1 MIIKK
6 IFHNSFQY
14 LSFFYRYLG
23 YRIFIAFG
31 LSLLVGILDG
41 VGLAMFIPLI
51 KMLSTG
57 ETSTLGGEGD
67 FISEFVI
74 QELGINASLVNIFL
88 LIFLFFS
95 LKGIAKFLESYT
107 RVIFQQKFIRSIR
120 INTIDLLNSY
130 DFKHFLKA
138 DSGRIQNTLGG
149 EVNRINAAYI
159 FYFKAIQF
167 GVLVLVYVILALGAD
182 WKFTL
187 LVVAGG
193 AFINI
198 IFRYLYKRT
207 KYFSRKF
214 TSQSHIFQNL
224 LVQNV
229 HLFKYLKATGSNIFY
244 GNKLKENIGGMEIT
258 QKRIGLVDAFLGA
271 IREPLTILV
280 VFGAIF
286 FQMYFFD
293 EVMGSI
299 LLSLVLLY
307 RGITFFM
314 AMQEQFNY
322 FLGVSGS
329 LENMEAFTKE
339 LQTGK
344 ERNGSQKFEKF
355 IEKLEFKSLSF
366 EFEKGDP
373 VLQNI
378 DLTIYKNE
386 TLAIIGES
394 GSGKSTLLNIISGL
408 LLPTQGSYSID
419 HKQIEHLN
427 LASFKRRIGYIVQDA
442 TIFNDTIYNNISFWD
457 PKTPE
462 NLTRF
467 QKAIEKAAIQDFIEG
482 LPEKEETILGS
493 NGINISGGQKQRL
506 SIARELYKEVD
517 ILLMDEATSAL
528 DGETEAAIQYNINK
542 LKGEFTIVIIA
553 HRLSTVK
560 NADRIILMK
569 KGEIEAEGKF
579 DELLKKSNQFK
590 EMVNLQN
597 L

>member
-1 MIIKK
+1 MIINK
-6 IFHNSFQY
+6 IFKNSFHY
-14 LSFFYRYLG
+14 LSFFYGYLG
-23 YRIFIAFG
+23 YRVYIALG

-41 VGLAMFIPLI
+41 IGLAMFIPLLQ
-51 KMLSTG
+51 MLSTG
-57 ETSTLGGEGD
+57 ETSSMGGEGD
-67 FISEFVI
+67 FISAFVI
-74 QELGINASLVNIFL
+74 NSLGIDASFLNIFL
-88 LIFLFFS
+88 LIFIFFS

-107 RVIFQQKFIRSIR
+107 RVIFQQKFIKSIR
-120 INTIDLLNSY
+120 ISTIDLLNSY
-130 DFKHFLKA
+130 DFKKFMKA

-149 EVNRINAAYI
+149 EVNRINSAYI
-159 FYFKAIQF
+159 YYFKAIQF
-167 GVLVLVYVILALGAD
+167 GVLVLVYVVLALGAD

-214 TSQSHIFQNL
+214 TRQSHVFQNL

-229 HLFKYLKATGSNIFY
+229 HLFKYLKATGSNVFY
-244 GNKLKENIGGMEIT
+244 GNKLKENIGGMEST
-258 QKRIGLVDAFLGA
+258 QKRIGLVDSFLGA

-286 FQMYFFD
+286 FHMYFFD

-299 LLSLVLLY
+299 LLSLLLLY

-322 FLGVSGS
+322 FLAVSGS
-329 LENMEAFTKE
+329 LENMEVFTGE
-339 LQTGK
+339 LQLGI

-355 IEKLEFKSLSF
+355 SEKLQFKNLSF

-373 VLQNI
+373 VLHNI
-378 DLTIYKNE
+378 DLTIFRNE

-408 LLPTQGSYSID
+408 LMPTRGEYSID
-419 HKQIEHLN
+419 HMPIEN
-427 LASFKRRIGYIVQDA
+427 LDLPSLKRRIGYIIQDA
-442 TIFNDTIYNNISFWD
+442 TIFNDTIYNNISFWA

-462 NLTRF
+462 HLVRF
-467 QKAIEKAAIQDFIEG
+467 QKAIEKAALSDYVES
-482 LPEKEETILGS
+482 LPEKEETLLGS

-506 SIARELYKEVD
+506 SIARELFKEVD

-528 DGETEAAIQYNINK
+528 DGETEAAIQYNINQ

-569 KGEIEAEGKF
+569 NGEIEAEGNF
-579 DELLKKSNQFK
+579 DKLLKISNQFK
-590 EMVNLQN
+590 EMVQLQN